1 VPPEKGIPHLRNV
14 RVSNF
19 KVASA
24 KEAFSVA
31 AYPQAPVLDV
41 TFKDVDIRAQ
51 KAGTI
56 EDAEGWT
63 FVNTRVQAADGSRV
77 TVKDSRGVTGLE
89 VK

>member
-1 VPPEKGIPHLRNV
+1 M
-14 RVSNF
+14 
-19 KVASA
+19 
-24 KEAFSVA
+24 A

-56 EDAEGWT
+56 EDAENWR

-77 TVKDSRGVTGLE
+77 TLKGCHGVSGLGTD
-89 VK
+89 